1 MEMYEVM
8 EYVWRW
14 QLEQILTIKHCIV
27 TIVASSSSF
36 FAIRWSGA
44 NRPALMAGY
53 LLGNQARPGEG
64 RGGVWTMQV
73 DR

>member
-1 MEMYEVM
+1 M
-8 EYVWRW
+8 
-14 QLEQILTIKHCIV
+14 TIRTNMRSKQCKV
-27 TIVASSSSF
+27 TIVSSSSSF
-36 FAIRWSGA
+36 FAIHWSGA

>member
-1 MEMYEVM
+1 MTTRAGVTDYTCDV
-8 EYVWRW
+8 
-14 QLEQILTIKHCIV
+14 IIV
-27 TIVASSSSF
+27 LSSSSF
-36 FAIRWSGA
+36 FAIRWYGA

>member
-1 MEMYEVM
+1 MTT
-8 EYVWRW
+8 RAG
-14 QLEQILTIKHCIV
+14 V
-27 TIVASSSSF
+27 TDYTCDVIFLSSSSF
-36 FAIRWSGA
+36 FAIRWYGA